1 MPEATLRVPDSIHA
15 IAAGH
20 VITWFTPTDTDGDEF
35 ENTSGTVMV
44 LVKNDS
50 TTLPTD
56 VTIVAPQPCSRG
68 FYHDVEAAV
77 ALGTTWGSTILAA
90 DLFAAPE
97 TTLTVIKCSAV
108 TDVKM
113 AFIQLSFVPE
123 LLDI

>member
-15 IAAGH
+15 IEAGH
-20 VITWFTPTDTDGDEF
+20 AITWFTPTDTDGDAF

-50 TTLPTD
+50 ATLPTD

-90 DLFAAPE
+90 DLFADPD
-97 TTLTVIKCSAV
+97 TNMTVINCTAV
-108 TDVKM
+108 ADVEI
-113 AFIQLSFVPE
+113 ALIQLSFVPDE
-123 LLDI
+123 V